1 MRHIAVGLDITGWV
15 RNRTDG
21 SVEITAES
29 EEEQLKLMLERVEES
44 FVSYIQNK
52 EVHWSEA
59 TGEFSD
65 FKITF

>member
-1 MRHIAVGLDITGWV
+1 
-15 RNRTDG
+15 
-21 SVEITAES
+21 
-29 EEEQLKLMLERVEES
+29 LMLERVEES